1 MTPNSYRSFLAK
13 LPDKGRRIEEL
24 YERILNELRQKDEIE
39 MAAEL
44 FSELNISAK
53 GAKFVTN
60 LEWSG
65 EVRPLAQEEDV
76 HVEVEEETDPL
87 KILAQARVKQKIVK
101 VEKPEE
107 SLITPEDLK
116 DIERLKSLNLSSEST
131 TSQLDTHA
139 TYLCDKENL
148 PNTVRPKFK
157 PYQTTRS
164 NVHDPEKEV
173 LKVFKYKEIT
183 AATPPLLKYPG
194 TKMLTLQDSLELQ
207 MAKDKEMKVR
217 MGIGDGNFHVI
228 YLYTPLYLQ
237 ETQQREAELRLAEK
251 AAKTKSR
258 DFVAKDMSEFFKS
271 YRVVN
276 ESSDEEEVEETTDEE
291 YDSAEE
297 VLDIDAQEEKC
308 GVNFTIQE

>member
-1 MTPNSYRSFLAK
+1 
-13 LPDKGRRIEEL
+13 
-24 YERILNELRQKDEIE
+24 

-87 KILAQARVKQKIVK
+87 KILAQARDKQKIVK

-157 PYQTTRS
+157 PLSNDQVKCTRS
-164 NVHDPEKEV
+164 REGGPEG
-173 LKVFKYKEIT
+173 IQIQGDHCSHST
-183 AATPPLLKYPG
+183 A
-194 TKMLTLQDSLELQ
+194 
-207 MAKDKEMKVR
+207 
-217 MGIGDGNFHVI
+217 F
-228 YLYTPLYLQ
+228 
-237 ETQQREAELRLAEK
+237 EA
-251 AAKTKSR
+251 S
-258 DFVAKDMSEFFKS
+258 
-271 YRVVN
+271 
-276 ESSDEEEVEETTDEE
+276 
-291 YDSAEE
+291 
-297 VLDIDAQEEKC
+297 
-308 GVNFTIQE
+308 GH